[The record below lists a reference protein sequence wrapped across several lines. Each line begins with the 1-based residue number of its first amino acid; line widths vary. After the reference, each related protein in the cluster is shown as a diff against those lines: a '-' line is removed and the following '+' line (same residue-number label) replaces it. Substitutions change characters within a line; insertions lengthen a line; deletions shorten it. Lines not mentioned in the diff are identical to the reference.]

1 MNERTLEVR
10 LLIVD
15 DSELSLE
22 LSSLTTIPFDLFSL
36 GLGKLGLRSMRIGRE
51 WCLISPY
58 TLFAAGFQYF

>member
-36 GLGKLGLRSMRIGRE
+36 GLGKSDLRSTRIGRK
-51 WCLISPY
+51 WRLISPY
-58 TLFAAGFQYF
+58 TSFAAGFQYF